1 MKWENILKV
10 QVLGNKQK
18 VKMGN
23 IPIPTEEDNSCKE
36 ELIAIY
42 KKAESK
48 FKSQNEG
55 SHEIYGLDNIDAIPE
70 EDCCAIVKFIQDYE
84 PNLYFSIGTYK
95 NKLKNNEYKTMKGGA
110 TKHGYMEISVECHQ
124 SYIYNE
130 NGLMSFKF
138 MCGPTNTSITFSI
151 EGIMHFPNIHGKA
164 PIVTYSSYH
173 NPGDITWADAF
184 KYLDWRK

>member
-23 IPIPTEEDNSCKE
+23 IPIPTEDDNSCKK

-55 SHEIYGLDNIDAIPE
+55 FSYEIYGLDNIDAIPE
-70 EDCCAIVKFIQDYE
+70 EDCCAIVKFIQDFE
-84 PNLYFSIGTYK
+84 PTLNLGTYE
-95 NKLKNNEYKTMKGGA
+95 NKLKNNEYKTMKSGV
-110 TKHGYMEISVECHQ
+110 TTHGYMEIYVECYQ
-124 SYIYNE
+124 RFIYLE
-130 NGLMSFKF
+130 SGLMRFKF

-164 PIVTYSSYH
+164 PIVTYSLYH

-184 KYLDWRK
+184 KYLDWR